1 MKRHPEG
8 TTQMT
13 RQRAVQRISPGVKA
27 LLQHRFHDL
36 LLTYVAKHPRMFG
49 FQRVYIRES
58 HFYDLIAINEEGS
71 PVRVEIEK
79 AARDA
84 RRFRQDNPTECDM
97 IIAYYPTAK
106 PLNVPVQLVDRRHF
120 LSYVEGLI

>member
-1 MKRHPEG
+1 M
-8 TTQMT
+8 
-13 RQRAVQRISPGVKA
+13 RIDN
-27 LLQHRFHDL
+27 RFHHL

-49 FQRVYIRES
+49 FQRVYVRES
-58 HFYDLIAINEEGS
+58 QFYDLIAINEEGS

-79 AARDA
+79 AARGA
-84 RRFRQDNPTECDM
+84 LHFGQDNPRECDM
-97 IIAYYPTAK
+97 IIAYYPTDK